1 MKSLFTRLSFWEKA
15 LLVLVALYLALWPF
29 ESSVGFVYTL
39 RVILEFAVYA
49 IGSIVLIR
57 LVYALLRVLIRRF
70 LWRVRHRMAV
80 AYVLAG
86 VIPLTLLAA
95 QGLVGVSLI
104 FGPLAAFLVTSELE
118 KRSEA
123 LFALADSHAWQLRAA
138 SAERRFEIG
147 RQFVEDAAEVYP
159 GVMVRYESPTAT
171 VAIPASFQ
179 QAGLPESL
187 KNYRGVVRRSG
198 KLYLSAFV
206 HSNSTPSLL
215 LMYPLS
221 DEFLSDMIPGLG
233 IVGRRETLGSPRQAG
248 TRKASG
254 RRERPIQ
261 AKLPPPIHPFDWAVP
276 WPAQIPILEWESGD
290 IRLENALTLL
300 TRPSAVE
307 GLLFRSQSAEFN
319 TMAVTLSKTLALIL
333 GVLLCVSTVVAVSLS
348 RTITSAIH
356 DLHVGTLL
364 VDQGDFSH
372 RIAERGSSQLTE
384 LTRSFNSMTAS
395 IQRLVEDSKERERLE
410 AELSIAQEV
419 QTQLFPRSA
428 PQIDR
433 FEIVGVCRPA
443 RSVSGDFYDYVQLS
457 DTRAAVSF
465 GDVSGKGISAALVM
479 AAVHST
485 IRTQLVGLDH
495 LAGEAALREAVSG
508 LVAETNRQLCAGT
521 AADKFS
527 TLVFGIYDAPTGA
540 FAYTNAGHLPP
551 LIVRGSETQ
560 ELDISGMVVG
570 AFPGPTYESSSVHLE
585 SGDLFAAFTD
595 GVTEPENPYEQEF
608 GEARFAE
615 LLVREADRPIDEII
629 KTVMDEV
636 DNWTDTPELQDDMT
650 MLLARRL

>member
-1 MKSLFTRLSFWEKA
+1 MKSLFARLSFWEKA

-29 ESSVGFVYTL
+29 ESSVGIVYTL
-39 RVILEFAVYA
+39 RVALQFSVYA

-57 LVYALLRVLIRRF
+57 LVYALLRIVIRRF

-86 VIPLTLLAA
+86 VIPLSLLAA
-95 QGLVGVSLI
+95 LSVVGGYMI

-123 LFALADSHAWQLRAA
+123 FFASADSHAWQLRSAA
-138 SAERRFEIG
+138 PERRPELG
-147 RQFVEDAAEVYP
+147 RRFLEDATERYP
-159 GVMVRYESPTAT
+159 GLLMRYETPTAA

-179 QAGLPESL
+179 RAVPPVSL
-187 KNYRGVVRRSG
+187 RNYRGVVRRAG

-206 HSNSTPSLL
+206 HGKGAPSLL

-221 DEFLSDMIPGLG
+221 DEYLSEMIPGLG
-233 IVGRRETLGSPRQAG
+233 IVGRREILTSLGQ
-248 TRKASG
+248 TRARG
-254 RRERPIQ
+254 GARRRERPIQ
-261 AKLPPPIHPFDWAVP
+261 ARLPPPVHPFDWPVP

-290 IRLENALTLL
+290 INLENALALL
-300 TRPSAVE
+300 TRPSAVA
-307 GLLFRSQSAEFN
+307 GLIFRSQSADFN
-319 TMAVTLSKTLALIL
+319 AMALTLGKSLALVFVIL
-333 GVLLCVSTVVAVSLS
+333 LGVSTVVAVSLS

-356 DLHVGTLL
+356 DLHVGTRL

-395 IQRLVEDSKERERLE
+395 IERLIEDSKERERLE

-419 QTQLFPRSA
+419 QAQLFPRSA
-428 PQIDR
+428 PQLNR
-433 FEIVGVCRPA
+433 FEILGVCRPA

-457 DTRAAVSF
+457 DTRVAVSF

-495 LAGEAALREAVSG
+495 LADQDAFRGTVAS
-508 LVAETNRQLCAGT
+508 LVAETNRQLCAST

-527 TLVFGIYDAPTGA
+527 TLLFGIYDAPTGA
-540 FAYTNAGHLPP
+540 FTYTNAGHLPP
-551 LIVRGSETQ
+551 MIVRGSETH
-560 ELDISGMVVG
+560 ELDVSGMVVG
-570 AFPGPTYESSSVHLE
+570 AFLEPLYESSSLRLQ

-595 GVTEPENPYEQEF
+595 GVTEPENPYDQEF
-608 GEARFAE
+608 GETRLAE
-615 LLVREADRPIDEII
+615 LLVREADRPLDEII
-629 KTVMDEV
+629 RTVMDEV
-636 DNWTDTPELQDDMT
+636 DDWTDSPELQDDMT